1 MPVCFGVEENTD
13 RLWIALDEKSKQTS
27 DPRDLARVRD
37 ILARPDVALLVD
49 RWSEDWTQLA
59 WLRLAGRAELVEPA
73 NVPAGIVESLRAKY
87 PQYQEH
93 ALESRPMLTITIE
106 HATRWSARD

>member
-1 MPVCFGVEENTD
+1 MRGIL
-13 RLWIALDEKSKQTS
+13 RASATS
-27 DPRDLARVRD
+27 WFAR
-37 ILARPDVALLVD
+37 
-49 RWSEDWTQLA
+49 T
-59 WLRLAGRAELVEPA
+59 ELVEPA